1 MCYTLHVFMPK
12 CRYCHESISRLDK
25 DICPFCG
32 GKKPLEGVDDSTIDI
47 TKVFDPTLLKQ
58 QKLEPRSKVCTGILS
73 ILLGIFGIDELYIYR
88 FKRALITLVITL
100 LFVGGLGSIL
110 FFFALK
116 NVFGFL
122 IPYFVLEFYFI
133 FKGIYI
139 FVSPTIKDGRG
150 EFLK

>member
-1 MCYTLHVFMPK
+1 MPK

-32 GKKPLEGVDDSTIDI
+32 GKKPLEGIDDSTIDI
-47 TKVFDPTLLKQ
+47 TKVFDPLQLKEK
-58 QKLEPRSKVCTGILS
+58 KLNPRSKKVAGILS
-73 ILLGIFGIDELYIYR
+73 ICLGIFGVDEFYIFR
-88 FKRALITLVITL
+88 SKRALITLIITL
-100 LFVGGLGSIL
+100 LLIGGLGTIL
-110 FFFALK
+110 FLFALK

-122 IPYFVLEFYFI
+122 IPYFVLEAYFI

-139 FVSPTIKDGRG
+139 LTSPTVKDGRG